1 MTRQRL
7 ADLLEIEQQINA
19 CQELLKKSARDSRL
33 SRQLKKSFLE
43 LWNRIEWFMTTY
55 SGLTDSQAKDLMPA
69 NPFANRGYSD
79 IQARVATAKAID
91 RLEQLVAQWQA
102 NKDGLDLAHHPSMQ
116 ELTELQLQLQ
126 QAGEDAQ
133 KLRGVEQQYNDFC
146 RSFLTT
152 DG

>member
-1 MTRQRL
+1 
-7 ADLLEIEQQINA
+7 
-19 CQELLKKSARDSRL
+19 
-33 SRQLKKSFLE
+33 
-43 LWNRIEWFMTTY
+43 MTTY
-55 SGLTDSQAKDLMPA
+55 SALTDSEAKDLMPA

-133 KLRGVEQQYNDFC
+133 KLRGVEERYNDFC
-146 RSFLTT
+146 RSFLQQM
-152 DG
+152 DKSHSK